1 MIFFLRSRILSAIKD
16 NGNISINEESMTQL
30 SGIYLA
36 ILLVTVN
43 SFVFL
48 SQDIDYTRDVWSLKS

>member
-1 MIFFLRSRILSAIKD
+1 MIFFLRSKILSAIKD

>member
-1 MIFFLRSRILSAIKD
+1 MIFFLRSKILSAIKN

-48 SQDIDYTRDVWSLKS
+48 STDIDYTRDVWSLKS

>member
-48 SQDIDYTRDVWSLKS
+48 SQDIDCTRDVWSLKR